1 MFSWFKK
8 KKATPEQSTPSQKR
22 NYDFRWYEIG
32 EENPFNKRILDIR
45 NFTGNMTSTTSDLTV
60 AEKFTQLRRS
70 NGEEYIGQHVADSAT
85 VSVSLKYPHNGA
97 ALHGIV
103 FKAKEMECKW
113 DIYIYDDIFYFT
125 RSWTGN
131 LLFKATAKINADS
144 IEITSIEYPSAEDQ
158 DLSISNVHFL
168 IMSHALGRVFP
179 HMVPP
184 ISSNEDIALYSFSTF
199 GNRACYATFDTIVD
213 TVVATKK

>member
-1 MFSWFKK
+1 M
-8 KKATPEQSTPSQKR
+8 
-22 NYDFRWYEIG
+22 
-32 EENPFNKRILDIR
+32 
-45 NFTGNMTSTTSDLTV
+45 
-60 AEKFTQLRRS
+60 
-70 NGEEYIGQHVADSAT
+70 ADSAT

-97 ALHGIV
+97 ALRGIV

-131 LLFKATAKINADS
+131 LLFKAAAKINADS
-144 IEITSIEYPSAEDQ
+144 IEITTIEYPAAEDQ

-199 GNRACYATFDTIVD
+199 GNRACYATFDTIID
-213 TVVATKK
+213 TVVAKKINAIALDWLNTGVRSTRDDCFYRIEFAIRSRATSATPSFVLAVLVE